1 MLQEV
6 INLQT
11 KAVKEIISLINKNE
25 KDEITFKAPTGSGKT
40 YMMADLMNKVIKD
53 NNDVIFLVSSLSKG
67 SLAQQ
72 NYEKFIE
79 YSENKSLKYINPYL
93 INSDDS
99 GEGDL
104 FIPTD
109 YNVYVL
115 PRDLYKDKSKLKK
128 GALIAF
134 LKNITYKNGE
144 NKKIY
149 VIKDECHIATNK
161 LDMLSKE
168 YFSKILNFSATPK
181 VNRGQKPDV
190 VISEVEAINAHL
202 IKKVEYQDDIL
213 NQDDILDNVLNLDNA
228 LSKFEK
234 IKQEYINNIG
244 INPCMI
250 IQISNKEK
258 ADEEVEQIKS
268 VLASNH
274 KDLKW
279 MLIVDNEKKCDTNDI
294 LKSKNIAINKWKNYA
309 KNNTSTIDVIIFKM
323 VISEGW
329 DIPRACMLYQV
340 RNSKSKQLDE
350 QVIGRI
356 RRNPRLMDFEKL
368 SIKSQELISKA
379 YVWGVKSKD
388 ESIIREVKLISNDEN
403 NIIQKEIKLKT
414 TRLKKIIENNKF
426 NIEVLLNS
434 KHKKII
440 PKSIFTLYDE
450 YIQSSNEV
458 QELYEKYVDS
468 ISKWFR
474 FIENIDDISKKS
486 KDVIRDYD
494 KNMEITKDEN
504 GNEIEVSFP
513 LISYYTESRYF
524 EKINNW
530 LWARSDG
537 KTQFSFDSEAEKEW
551 IEILFEML
559 NKYIQTENQGLIKS
573 IEINEIIDNE
583 KEKVKKYMLGKNF
596 LANSEIKYEYYL
608 HGIHSSY
615 PDFIMKDY
623 QDRIHIFEVK
633 SLNNSNLLN
642 IDSEEYKQKIDALK
656 ECYKY
661 ASKLTGYYFYIPIK
675 EGSIWNIYQMN
686 NGNEVLMNRK
696 EFEIFIRNK

>member
-53 NNDVIFLVSSLSKG
+53 NDDVIFLVSSLSKG
-67 SLAQQ
+67 NLAQQ

-79 YSENKSLKYINPYL
+79 YSENKNLKYINPYL

-99 GEGDL
+99 EEGDL
-104 FIPTD
+104 FIPTH

-115 PRDLYKDKSKLKK
+115 PRDLYKDRSKLKK
-128 GALIAF
+128 GGFIAF

-161 LDMLSKE
+161 LDMLSEE
-168 YFSKILNFSATPK
+168 YFSKVLNFSATPK
-181 VNRGQKPDV
+181 VKRGQKPDV
-190 VISEVEAINAHL
+190 VISEVDAINAHL
-202 IKKVEYQDDIL
+202 IKKVEYQNEND
-213 NQDDILDNVLNLDNA
+213 NLDNA
-228 LSKFEK
+228 LFKFEEVK
-234 IKQEYINNIG
+234 KEYINSIG
-244 INPCMI
+244 IKPCMI

-258 ADEEVEQIKS
+258 ADEEVKEIKS
-268 VLASNH
+268 ILASNH

-294 LKSKNIAINKWKNYA
+294 LKSENIAINKWKKYA
-309 KNNTSTIDVIIFKM
+309 KNNTSTIDIIIFKM

-340 RNSKSKQLDE
+340 RNSESKQLDE

-356 RRNPRLMDFEKL
+356 RRNPKLTDFDKL
-368 SIKSQELISKA
+368 SIKSRELISKA
-379 YVWGVKSKD
+379 YVWGVKGKD
-388 ESIIREVKLISNDEN
+388 ESIIREVKLISDNEN
-403 NIIQKEIKLKT
+403 NIVQKEIKLKT

-426 NIEVLLNS
+426 SIEDLLSS
-434 KHKKII
+434 KSKKII

-468 ISKWFR
+468 IHKWFE
-474 FIENIDDISKKS
+474 FVENIDDISKKS
-486 KDVIRDYD
+486 KDIIRDYD
-494 KNMEITKDEN
+494 KNMEIIKDEN

-530 LWARSDG
+530 IWARSD
-537 KTQFSFDSEAEKEW
+537 KNTQFSFDSESEKEW
-551 IEILFEML
+551 IKILMGIVS
-559 NKYIQTENQGLIKS
+559 NYDGVANQSLIKS
-573 IEINEIIDNE
+573 IEISKIVDNK
-583 KEKVKKYMLGKNF
+583 KEMVKKYMIGKNF
-596 LANSEIKYEYYL
+596 LTNSEIKYEYYL
-608 HGIHSSY
+608 HGIHCSY
-615 PDFIMKDY
+615 PDFIMKDS

-633 SLNNSNLLN
+633 SLNKSNLLN
-642 IDSEEYKQKIDALK
+642 IDYDEYKEKIEALK

-661 ASKLTGYYFYIPIK
+661 SSKLTGYYFYIPIK
-675 EGSIWNIYQMN
+675 DGSTWRIYQMN
-686 NGNEVLMNRK
+686 SGNEVIMNINDFK
-696 EFEIFIRNK
+696 TFIRN